1 MILSCTNCGARFKVD
16 PTLLGEEGRT
26 VRCGSCGHSWHQ
38 VPGQGEQAAA
48 SNGPDST
55 LDKLDEQRRR
65 ARTRRPVVTSE
76 RSAGSARALGWA
88 ALLLFL
94 VGIASLLVFARE
106 KIMAAAPGT
115 ARFYEMVGLL
125 EVVGEGLDLRD
136 VLSERRVVD
145 GERALVI
152 EGTIVNRSDQP
163 RRLPELRASLVDA
176 AGAELTTW
184 TFLAKSDT
192 LPPGGFTTF
201 ETSAVNPPDKGKLT
215 VLFIERQEAK

>member
-76 RSAGSARALGWA
+76 RSAGSARALNGA
-88 ALLLFL
+88 AIML
-94 VGIASLLVFARE
+94 VNPRDFEFVFDVSE
-106 KIMAAAPGT
+106 KIIVNLWAMTDELGSVALGAGGVDNG
-115 ARFYEMVGLL
+115 RGVGF
-125 EVVGEGLDLRD
+125 R
-136 VLSERRVVD
+136 VLSGRC
-145 GERALVI
+145 
-152 EGTIVNRSDQP
+152 
-163 RRLPELRASLVDA
+163 
-176 AGAELTTW
+176 
-184 TFLAKSDT
+184 
-192 LPPGGFTTF
+192 
-201 ETSAVNPPDKGKLT
+201 
-215 VLFIERQEAK
+215 

>member
-1 MILSCTNCGARFKVD
+1 MILSCTNCDARFKVD
-16 PTLLGEEGRT
+16 PSLLGQEGRA

-38 VPGQGEQAAA
+38 TPGEGEPAAQG
-48 SNGPDST
+48 NPDST

-65 ARTRRPVVTSE
+65 ARARHPVATSE
-76 RSAGSARALGWA
+76 KATESARTLGWI

-94 VGIASLLVFARE
+94 VSIVSLLVFARE
-106 KIMAAAPGT
+106 KIMATSPGT
-115 ARFYEMVGLL
+115 VRFYEMVGLL
-125 EVVGEGLDLRD
+125 DVVGEGLDLRD

-145 GERALVI
+145 GEKTLVI
-152 EGTIVNRSDQP
+152 EGTIMNLSDQP
-163 RRLPELRASLVDA
+163 RQLPELRASLVDA

-215 VLFIERQEAK
+215 VVFIERHKTK